1 MQNNNKSVTFVYGS
15 DDFLV
20 DRRARVIFN
29 SLCDGQG
36 EIFTF
41 DEANDLS
48 RDIGNAISFLDTLS
62 LFPENQMVWL
72 RTAYFLG
79 ESSLSTDQKDLVL
92 SLFESV
98 KSAHDKKVII
108 STAKVDRRTKI
119 FKDLIQLAAVESIDI
134 DSDAGMSTVERFASD
149 NGMAIDSDAIQLL
162 QSKCGNNAR
171 LWEQEIN
178 KLSAYAFG
186 RKSTI
191 CRDDVLSLTDDYDT
205 GNFFEPMEKF
215 FEGDLD
221 EAFKSIDKYF
231 FHNTDARAL
240 LSALQSRNRT
250 LIQLR
255 TLMDLGHLKVI
266 GHNFSKNDFTYASKF
281 FHMENLFKTTFNVFS
296 QNTWYLSKLIPLVLK
311 YKLPKLLGF
320 QVLFTSAFDEIIQRY
335 QDQKS
340 IIKGLAV
347 KCYVV
352 HG

>member
-29 SLCDGQG
+29 SLCNNVHG

-48 RDIGNAISFLDTLS
+48 REIGNAISFLDTIS
-62 LFPENQMVWL
+62 LFPENQTVWL

-79 ESSLSTDQKDLVL
+79 ESSQPTAQKDLIL
-92 SLFESV
+92 SFLESI

-119 FKDLIQLAAVESIDI
+119 FKDLVQLATVESIDM
-134 DSDAGMSTVERFASD
+134 DSDSGASTIEQFAVA
-149 NGMAIDSDAIQLL
+149 NGTAIDPDAVQLL

-178 KLSAYAFG
+178 KLSAYVFG
-186 RKSTI
+186 RKDTI

-215 FEGDLD
+215 FENDL
-221 EAFKSIDKYF
+221 EETFKSIDRYF

-255 TLMDLGHLKVI
+255 TLIDLGHLKVT

-281 FHMENLFKTTFNVFS
+281 FHMENLSKTTFNVFS

-320 QVLFTSAFDEIIQRY
+320 QALFASIFEEITQHYR
-335 QDQKS
+335 DQKS

-347 KCYVV
+347 KFSC
-352 HG
+352 GL

>member
-29 SLCDGQG
+29 SLCGGQG

-62 LFPENQMVWL
+62 LFPENQTVWL

-92 SLFESV
+92 LLFESI
-98 KSAHDKKVII
+98 KFACDKRVVI

-119 FKDLIQLAAVESIDI
+119 FKDLTQLAAVENIDS
-134 DSDAGMSTVERFASD
+134 DSDAGANTIEQFAND
-149 NGMAIDSDAIQLL
+149 NGMAIDPDAVQLL

-178 KLSAYAFG
+178 KLSAHAFG
-186 RKSTI
+186 RKNTI

-215 FEGDLD
+215 FENDL
-221 EAFKSIDKYF
+221 EETFRSIDRYF

-266 GHNFSKNDFTYASKF
+266 GHNFSKNDFIHASKF
-281 FHMENLFKTTFNVFS
+281 FHMENLSKTTFNVFS
-296 QNTWYLSKLIPLVLK
+296 QNTWYLSKLVPLVLQ
-311 YKLPKLLGF
+311 YKLSKLLGF
-320 QVLFTSAFDEIIQRY
+320 QALFSSAFEEITQHY
-335 QDQKS
+335 QEQKS

-347 KCYVV
+347 KFAC
-352 HG
+352 GL

>member
-1 MQNNNKSVTFVYGS
+1 MQDNNKSVTFVYGG

-29 SLCDGQG
+29 SLGDGQG

-48 RDIGNAISFLDTLS
+48 SGLGNAISFLDTLS
-62 LFPENQMVWL
+62 LFPESQTVWL
-72 RTAYFLG
+72 RSAYFLG
-79 ESSLSTDQKDLVL
+79 EPSLPTDQKDLVL
-92 SLFESV
+92 SLFESI

-119 FKDLIQLAAVESIDI
+119 FKDLTQSAAVESIDI
-134 DSDAGMSTVERFASD
+134 GSDAGPNAIEQFAND
-149 NGMAIDSDAIQLL
+149 NGMTMDPDAIQLL

-178 KLSAYAFG
+178 KLSAYALG
-186 RKSTI
+186 RKNAI
-191 CRDDVLSLTDDYDT
+191 ARDDVLALTDDYDT
-205 GNFFEPMEKF
+205 GNFFEPIEKF
-215 FEGDLD
+215 FESDLD
-221 EAFKSIDKYF
+221 ETFKSIDRYF
-231 FHNTDARAL
+231 FHGTDARAL

-255 TLMDLGHLKVI
+255 TLMDSGHLKVF
-266 GHNFSKNDFTYASKF
+266 GHNFSKNDFIHASKF
-281 FHMENLFKTTFNVFS
+281 FHMESSPKTTFNVFS

-311 YKLPKLLGF
+311 YRLSNLLDF
-320 QVLFTSAFDEIIQRY
+320 QTLFTAAFDEITQYY

>member
-29 SLCDGQG
+29 SLCDDQG
-36 EIFTF
+36 EIFVF

-62 LFPENQMVWL
+62 LFPENQTVWL

-79 ESSLSTDQKDLVL
+79 ESSLPTDQKDLVL
-92 SLFESV
+92 SLFESI

-119 FKDLIQLAAVESIDI
+119 FKDLTQLATAENVDI
-134 DSDAGMSTVERFASD
+134 DSDAGMSTVEQFASD
-149 NGMAIDSDAIQLL
+149 NGMAIDSDAVQLL

-221 EAFKSIDKYF
+221 ETFKSIDKYF

-255 TLMDLGHLKVI
+255 TLIDLGHLKI
-266 GHNFSKNDFTYASKF
+266 FSHNFSKNDFIYASKF
-281 FHMENLFKTTFNVFS
+281 FHMENLSKTTFSVFS

-311 YKLPKLLGF
+311 HKLSKLLGF
-320 QVLFTSAFDEIIQRY
+320 QVLFTSAFDEIIQHY

-347 KCYVV
+347 KCACRL
-352 HG
+352 

>member
-29 SLCDGQG
+29 SLCDGEG

-62 LFPENQMVWL
+62 LFPENQTVWL
-72 RTAYFLG
+72 RSAYFLG
-79 ESSLSTDQKDLVL
+79 EPSPSTDQKGLIL
-92 SLFESV
+92 SLLEST
-98 KSAHDKKVII
+98 KSAHDKKVVI

-119 FKDLIQLAAVESIDI
+119 FKDLIQLAAAESIDI
-134 DSDAGMSTVERFASD
+134 DSNAGANIIEQFANN
-149 NGMAIDSDAIQLL
+149 NGMAIDPDAVELL
-162 QSKCGNNAR
+162 QSKCGNNSR

-178 KLSAYAFG
+178 KLSAYTFD
-186 RKSTI
+186 RKTI

-215 FEGDLD
+215 FENNLD
-221 EAFKSIDKYF
+221 ETFKSIDRYF

-296 QNTWYLSKLIPLVLK
+296 QNTWYLSKLISLVLK
-311 YKLPKLLGF
+311 YKLSKLLGF
-320 QVLFTSAFDEIIQRY
+320 QALFSSAFDEITQHY

-347 KCYVV
+347 KFSCGV
-352 HG
+352 